1 MVENIFDIICI
12 LMAAKKYTSNFS
24 DTSFVPD
31 YRTSS
36 KISLTA
42 PSNQPD
48 FQCIFKIFQN
58 LAHFLTFFKTAVIK
72 EEISLD

>member
-12 LMAAKKYTSNFS
+12 LMAAKNCNNNFS
-24 DTSFVPD
+24 NTSFGTD

-36 KISLTA
+36 KTSLTA

-48 FQCIFKIFQN
+48 FQYIFKIFPN
-58 LAHFLTFFKTAVIK
+58 LAHFFTFFKTDVF
-72 EEISLD
+72 